1 MKRSKRGLSESQQ
14 RLASLIT
21 SGKQVVF
28 ITGAGLSAPSGIP
41 TFRGENDSIWFQR

>member
-1 MKRSKRGLSESQQ
+1 MRRSKRGVSETQQ
-14 RLASLIT
+14 QLASLIS
-21 SGKQVVF
+21 SGKQIVF